1 MYDVII
7 IGGGPAGSSAA
18 RKASSL
24 GLKTLLLEKEN
35 FPRSKPC
42 GGAVSDTALSYLDFE
57 LPSTIRLNEMRGIRI
72 IYKGQKLEKN
82 FPTRIGILVNR
93 EIFDDHLLKMA
104 KESGAKIVTEERVI
118 EYDEEEH
125 RLRVTTDKRQYES
138 HYLII
143 AEGAH
148 GELKHKVRKKDR
160 KHEYAISLVTEI
172 DKDGSRINEF
182 TENIIEVYAG
192 TLKRGFGW
200 VFPHRR
206 YYSVG
211 IAGLAKYLDN
221 PKDRMTDFLELLGF
235 SRHSQIKSHLLP
247 SGGINR
253 TLTTSRV
260 VLIGDAA
267 GFVDS
272 FYGEGIPYAIRSGQ
286 IAAETISRIMKR
298 ERSFTLD
305 DYNSLVRDEFVLNL
319 RYSLQVSKFA
329 NSFPLFYDIG
339 IENEAIVDKFI
350 DIALQKV
357 TYKNLM
363 KWLFP
368 RLPKYLLKHFIKK
381 IFN

>member
-1 MYDVII
+1 MYDVIV

-18 RKASSL
+18 RKASSQ

-35 FPRSKPC
+35 FPRYKPC
-42 GGAVSDTALSYLDFE
+42 GGAVSDIALSYLDFE
-57 LPSTIRLNEMRGIRI
+57 LPSTIQLNEMRGIRI

-93 EIFDDHLLKMA
+93 EIFDDYLLKMA
-104 KESGAKIVTEERVI
+104 QESGAEIVTKERVI
-118 EYDEEEH
+118 DYDEEEH
-125 RLRVTTDKRQYES
+125 KLRVTTDKREYEA

-148 GELKHKVRKKDR
+148 GDLKHKVRKKDR
-160 KHEYAISLVTEI
+160 KSEYAIALVTEI
-172 DKDGSRINEF
+172 EKDESQINDHLED
-182 TENIIEVYAG
+182 IIEVHAG
-192 TLKRGFGW
+192 MLKRGFGW

-221 PKDRMTDFLELLGF
+221 PKDKMTDFLHFLGF
-235 SRHSQIKSHLLP
+235 SRHSPITSHLLP
-247 SGGINR
+247 AGGIKR

-286 IAAETISRIMKR
+286 IASETISRIMKR
-298 ERSFTLD
+298 ERSVTLD
-305 DYNSLVRDEFVLNL
+305 DYNSLVRDEFALNL

-329 NSFPLFYDIG
+329 NSFPLFFDIG

-350 DIALQKV
+350 DIALHKV

-363 KWLFP
+363 KWFFP
-368 RLPKYLLKHFIKK
+368 RLPKCVLKYVIKK